1 MNSIER
7 SLFIKYG
14 YKKAHIYIV
23 YEEFEL
29 RVNNTLE
36 EYNGL
41 KRGECGFNYSSW
53 ENRLNLTH
61 KVMINTIKTLV
72 KEGYIEQRLKGKK
85 GTQSIYFLTRF
96 LEQNFEH
103 KKEQKEEQNNNS
115 NINALEGIGEH
126 KKEQYKEQKKVQSSK
141 HNNLNIISNN
151 IDSSKYIEEI
161 IEYLN
166 LKANTRYKANSKKT
180 KGLINAR
187 LKEKYTVEDFKIVID
202 KKVNE
207 WINNPKMSKYLRPE
221 TLFGNKFE
229 GYLNQIDVA
238 PEDVKSLYDSGEL
251 LSDDDIDY

>member
-1 MNSIER
+1 MNSTER

-14 YKKAHIYIV
+14 YNKAHIYIV

-41 KRGECGFNYSSW
+41 KRGECGFDYLSW

-61 KVMINTIKTLV
+61 KVMINTIKILV
-72 KEGYIEQRLKGKK
+72 KEGYIEQRLRGKK
-85 GTQSIYFLTRF
+85 GTQSVYFLTRF
-96 LEQNFEH
+96 LEQNFEQ

-115 NINALEGIGEH
+115 NGNALEDIKEQ
-126 KKEQYKEQKKVQSSK
+126 KKEHYKEQKKVQSSK

-166 LKANTRYKANSKKT
+166 LKANTRYRVNSEKT
-180 KGLINAR
+180 KKLINAR

-207 WINNPKMSKYLRPE
+207 WINNPDMSKYLRPE

-238 PEDVKSLYDSGEL
+238 PEDVKSPYDSLEL
-251 LSDDDIDY
+251 LSDDYIDY